1 MNETI
6 KEIQLHFDAAC
17 KFVRPIVI
25 GMVQALLGILTL
37 ALIAGVVW
45 WAMLPVPGPNLCP
58 FHELL
63 TNKPPCK
70 LLLHL
75 LSTRSTSTTAST
87 STTVVTASRASV

>member
-45 WAMLPVPGPNLCP
+45 WAMLPVPGPIEYLI
-58 FHELL
+58 F
-63 TNKPPCK
+63 
-70 LLLHL
+70 
-75 LSTRSTSTTAST
+75 SF
-87 STTVVTASRASV
+87 VASVVLGLLAALIIK